1 MKKTKERSGKTSK
14 RLSIVMSSKFK
25 RDLRHEKR
33 RGRDLSKLEA
43 VVENLAFREPLD
55 ISNHDHNL
63 SGNLGGFRECH
74 IEPDWLLI
82 YRVEENV
89 LILLLMRTGTHSDLF

>member
-1 MKKTKERSGKTSK
+1 MKKTKERSGKSSK
-14 RLSIVMSSKFK
+14 RLSIVMSGRFK
-25 RDLRHEKR
+25 KDLRHEKR

-43 VVENLAFREPLD
+43 VVEKLASREPLS

-63 SGNLGGFRECH
+63 SGTLNGFRECH

-82 YRVEENV
+82 YRVEDKD